1 MDIEVLQSTNGTF
14 FNFMALGPSPG
25 AYSGIQQT
33 PDTKWVPSGKL
44 FIFRYRDT
52 ETDGN
57 NSYVEEL
64 NDTAYVGGK
73 VGVMH
78 SEFSGEGT
86 GQKMII
92 DYPWAK
98 RESTTVFLRG
108 SRASNDSDVW
118 CLKSGIAPP
127 GECEVFLASF
137 CRKSSQDIWS
147 GSDMKVFIED
157 WVGGPRCLETDSEVG
172 YMKQRA
178 AIFSN
183 WKATVDGQEV
193 ETAAPVFYTNRGH
206 VRGLTDARMMGDRT
220 FYVSTGGWRYNKPY

>member
-64 NDTAYVGGK
+64 NDNADVGGK
-73 VGVMH
+73 VGVIH

-86 GQKMII
+86 SQ
-92 DYPWAK
+92 
-98 RESTTVFLRG
+98 
-108 SRASNDSDVW
+108 
-118 CLKSGIAPP
+118 GIAPP
-127 GECEVFLASF
+127 GECGVF
-137 CRKSSQDIWS
+137 
-147 GSDMKVFIED
+147 
-157 WVGGPRCLETDSEVG
+157 
-172 YMKQRA
+172 RA
-178 AIFSN
+178 A
-183 WKATVDGQEV
+183 KVHGTYGQD
-193 ETAAPVFYTNRGH
+193 
-206 VRGLTDARMMGDRT
+206 LI
-220 FYVSTGGWRYNKPY
+220 